1 MTRALITLKIDQ
13 VVSGLVVSDFG
24 NTSFFKLRLTNR
36 KKKQVTKSPD
46 PLLDDISYIIYGST
60 VLTWSGE
67 EHTQF
72 FFSEKQVNIYV
83 KNLMI
88 CTFWL
93 SVEML
98 QKLILCEVGCAFLL
112 RNQKFHLFSR
122 ETC

>member
-13 VVSGLVVSDFG
+13 VVSGLVVGDFS
-24 NTSFFKLRLTNR
+24 NTSFFRLRLTER

-60 VLTWSGE
+60 VLTWSGGK
-67 EHTQF
+67 HTQQI
-72 FFSEKQVNIYV
+72 FSERQVNIYV

-93 SVEML
+93 SLEML
-98 QKLILCEVGCAFLL
+98 QKLI
-112 RNQKFHLFSR
+112 
-122 ETC
+122 

>member
-1 MTRALITLKIDQ
+1 MTRALITSCQ
-13 VVSGLVVSDFG
+13 RFG
-24 NTSFFKLRLTNR
+24 RKWLRQHLLLQTQANQK

>member
-24 NTSFFKLRLTNR
+24 NTSFFRLRLTKR

-72 FFSEKQVNIYV
+72 FF
-83 KNLMI
+83 
-88 CTFWL
+88 FF
-93 SVEML
+93 
-98 QKLILCEVGCAFLL
+98 G
-112 RNQKFHLFSR
+112 
-122 ETC
+122 ETSKYIR